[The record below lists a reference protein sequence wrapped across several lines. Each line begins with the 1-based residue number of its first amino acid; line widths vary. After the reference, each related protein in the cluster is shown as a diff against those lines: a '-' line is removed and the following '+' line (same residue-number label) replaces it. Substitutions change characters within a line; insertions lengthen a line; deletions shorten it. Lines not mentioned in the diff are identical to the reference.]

1 MGETGDCFPGSI
13 RLTNTPSHQRC
24 LSVCMYA
31 SVCVFVCV
39 RISCVRECICA
50 IVRLPSNQMLAYS
63 G

>member
-13 RLTNTPSHQRC
+13 RLRNTPSPKM
-24 LSVCMYA
+24 LECMY
-31 SVCVFVCV
+31 VCKCLCVCVCV
-39 RISCVRECICA
+39 RVSCVRECICA